1 MELII
6 KFALVRCMKP
16 KRCSLQVLRMQ
27 HTNPKVE
34 KEKNLEFTR
43 KSALDQH
50 HNNSSQMLF
59 FSKENKLILLN
70 EKNLQKLNNK
80 GESKEQ
86 EVIPLDNN
94 SSDIKT
100 STSVF
105 LTANSDKKE
114 VASTSS
120 SETTYSDDE
129 PLDIGQK
136 NLIQRDL
143 NNPSL
148 WYTDEIELRKLPKH
162 YLMLSKSNLTLL
174 VSLTSA
180 AGYGLACTSMSTASF
195 SPSILVLSTVGV
207 ALTSASAN
215 TINQILEVPFDS
227 QMVRTRNRVLVR
239 GLISPWHAMGFA
251 VASGI
256 GGSAMLWY
264 FVNPLASM
272 LSLFTLIL
280 YTSIY
285 TPMKRLSI
293 YNTWVGSIVGAIPP
307 IIGWTSAT
315 SQLDVGSLVLA
326 GVLYTWQ
333 FPHFNALSWN
343 LRKDYSQAGYR
354 MLSVTDPE
362 LCKRVALRY
371 VCLMCKYIKLVRTSE
386 FAIFC
391 GI

>member
-16 KRCSLQVLRMQ
+16 KRCSLQLLRMQ

-34 KEKNLEFTR
+34 KEKNLELTR
-43 KSALDQH
+43 KSPMEHH

-59 FSKENKLILLN
+59 YSKENKLIQFN
-70 EKNLQKLNNK
+70 EKSLQKLNK
-80 GESKEQ
+80 GESED
-86 EVIPLDNN
+86 EVLVPHNNDN
-94 SSDIKT
+94 SSGDIKN
-100 STSVF
+100 TSVF

-114 VASTSS
+114 VSGTSS

-148 WYTDEIELRKLPKH
+148 WYTDEIELKKLPKH

-239 GLISPWHAMGFA
+239 GLMSPWHAMGFA

-256 GGSAMLWY
+256 GGCAILWH
-264 FVNPLASM
+264 FVNPLSSM
-272 LSLFTLIL
+272 LSLFTLVL

-371 VCLMCKYIKLVRTSE
+371 VCHIQ
-386 FAIFC
+386 
-391 GI
+391 

>member
-1 MELII
+1 
-6 KFALVRCMKP
+6 
-16 KRCSLQVLRMQ
+16 MQ

-371 VCLMCKYIKLVRTSE
+371 VCNVCKYLT
-386 FAIFC
+386 
-391 GI
+391 

>member
-16 KRCSLQVLRMQ
+16 KRCSLQLLRMQ

-34 KEKNLEFTR
+34 KENLELTR
-43 KSALDQH
+43 KSPIE
-50 HNNSSQMLF
+50 HNNSSQVLF
-59 FSKENKLILLN
+59 FSKENKLIQFN
-70 EKNLQKLNNK
+70 EKSLQKLNK
-80 GESKEQ
+80 RESED
-86 EVIPLDNN
+86 EAVTLNDN
-94 SSDIKT
+94 SSGDIKK
-100 STSVF
+100 TSVF

-114 VASTSS
+114 VSGTAS

-129 PLDIGQK
+129 PLDIEKK

-148 WYTDEIELRKLPKH
+148 WYTDEVELKKLPKH

-180 AGYGLACTSMSTASF
+180 AGYGLACTSMTAATF

-239 GLISPWHAMGFA
+239 GLMTPWHAMGFA

-256 GGSAMLWY
+256 GGTAILWY
-264 FVNPLASM
+264 FVNPLSSM
-272 LSLFTLIL
+272 LSLFTLVL

-371 VCLMCKYIKLVRTSE
+371 VCNVCKYLT
-386 FAIFC
+386 
-391 GI
+391 

>member
-1 MELII
+1 
-6 KFALVRCMKP
+6 
-16 KRCSLQVLRMQ
+16 MQ

-148 WYTDEIELRKLPKH
+148 WYTDEIELKKLPKH

-371 VCLMCKYIKLVRTSE
+371 VCLCVNTFLERTSK